1 MTECPDDGLLEQFVQ
16 GRISSSEER
25 ALEDHIGQ
33 CSSCQKRLESLAAE
47 QFTTDFGS
55 RPVLLS
61 DSEPHYEALN
71 RAIQHLR
78 SNKPNAHS
86 DSRSLDGPGRTQR
99 ERLLKEA
106 EQRWLEAKK
115 APTIRQELLWAR
127 LLGSTDRKREAI
139 DFLLERVINTG
150 DRLDQRKFLAR
161 MLEQE
166 RRYRDAQ
173 IQWSAVE
180 HFNPNDPDA
189 AAARERINNI
199 K

>member
-1 MTECPDDGLLEQFVQ
+1 MTECPDDGLLEQLVQ

-78 SNKPNAHS
+78 SNKPNAYS
-86 DSRSLDGPGRTQR
+86 DSRSTAQILSLLEPSANPDDLGMLGEYSIRGVLGAGGFGVVLDAWDESLNRHVAIKVLSPVLAMDNEFR
-99 ERLLKEA
+99 
-106 EQRWLEAKK
+106 
-115 APTIRQELLWAR
+115 AR
-127 LLGSTDRKREAI
+127 FLREA
-139 DFLLERVINTG
+139 RGCRCRPSRGGNNS
-150 DRLDQRKFLAR
+150 LD
-161 MLEQE
+161 
-166 RRYRDAQ
+166 
-173 IQWSAVE
+173 S
-180 HFNPNDPDA
+180 
-189 AAARERINNI
+189 
-199 K
+199 

>member
-1 MTECPDDGLLEQFVQ
+1 MTECPDDGLLEQLVQ
-16 GRISSSEER
+16 GRISNSEER

-86 DSRSLDGPGRTQR
+86 DSRSTAQIL
-99 ERLLKEA
+99 
-106 EQRWLEAKK
+106 
-115 APTIRQELLWAR
+115 
-127 LLGSTDRKREAI
+127 S
-139 DFLLERVINTG
+139 LLEPSANPDDLGMLGEYSIRGVLG
-150 DRLDQRKFLAR
+150 AGGFGVVLDAWDESLNRHVAIKVLSTTFHS
-161 MLEQE
+161 LEQAWE
-166 RRYRDAQ
+166 VIGLPRCPIRTTTQASGFVMQ
-173 IQWSAVE
+173 ITTLLRFWW
-180 HFNPNDPDA
+180 NPESVA
-189 AAARERINNI
+189 
-199 K
+199 